1 MVTLNR
7 LVGVQPTV
15 EAMRTAL
22 EGGQLDGWDAQLH
35 DASHGTGVPCVL
47 LVGGKGAEAPW
58 CGSVERSS
66 GIRAPEFKRRT
77 AALQVMAIDGEVYAI
92 GHDDGF
98 RLLPDEFKDRS
109 FGLSFIIRQIDP
121 QQVRGLV
128 ASTLGQARTDIA
140 VTPGGIPLSMLG
152 IRAYDQLVSRIGG
165 YLDSIELTYARYGRG
180 RAATAEGGCGLRLRL
195 GVDAADL
202 IADIREI
209 ARICRNREPRQ
220 GLEFVEHFMP
230 VRDPK
235 VREALDVALDDALGC
250 TADDR
255 IALAVPEDLVGA
267 YSEAARFGVKIG
279 PRRAN
284 GMDDLSVAHLL
295 DPVRVHRPGSRLT
308 ALRGGKVHIYGH
320 PESDGAA
327 PAVAT
332 GALRWIEANI
342 SLDER
347 RFCLWDQSWYEMGA
361 AYEKDIRATIASVIR
376 TVPSWTP
383 PPWPRGADEE
393 TYNRDLSKTSEGRGF
408 LTLDRAYVKNPLK
421 RRNVLEVCDHL
432 APDDTLV
439 LVKPA
444 HGRSG
449 PLSHLAS
456 QGLVTVQMLQ
466 NSAAVRRE
474 FTKLVRERSGG
485 TRHLPEDFVP
495 RRVMF
500 AIHLKPGTEL
510 TPDTLFGFSQVTLA
524 QTVRTLQQW
533 GVTVEVIGI
542 PTADPGMVQNH
553 GGWAAA

>member
-7 LVGVQPTV
+7 LVGVKPTV

-35 DASHGTGVPCVL
+35 DASAGTGVPSVL

-77 AALQVMAIDGEVYAI
+77 AALQLMAIDGEVYAI
-92 GHDDGF
+92 GHDDGY
-98 RLLPDEFKDRS
+98 RLLPDELKDRR
-109 FGLSFIIRQIDP
+109 FGLSFVIRQIDP

-140 VTPGGIPLSMLG
+140 VTPGGIPFSMLG

-165 YLDSIELTYARYGRG
+165 YLDSTDLTYARYGRG
-180 RAATAEGGCGLRLRL
+180 KAATAEGGCGLRLRL

-209 ARICRNREPRQ
+209 ARICRDREPRQ
-220 GLEFVEHFMP
+220 GLEFVDHFVP

-235 VREALDVALDDALGC
+235 ISEDLDAALDDALGF
-250 TADDR
+250 AEDGR

-267 YSEAARFGVKIG
+267 YGEAARFGVKIG
-279 PRRAN
+279 SRRTHRL
-284 GMDDLSVAHLL
+284 DDLSLAHLL
-295 DPVRVHRPGSRLT
+295 DPVRVRKPGSRLT
-308 ALRGGKVHIYGH
+308 ALRGGKVHVYGH
-320 PESDGAA
+320 PEADGTALD
-327 PAVAT
+327 VST
-332 GALRWIEANI
+332 GALRWIEANMP
-342 SLDER
+342 LGER
-347 RFCLWDQSWYEMGA
+347 RFCLWDQSWYEIGA
-361 AYEKDIRATIASVIR
+361 AYQKAIRATVASVIR
-376 TVPSWTP
+376 ATPSWTP

-393 TYNRDLSKTSEGRGF
+393 TYNRDLSRTPEGRGF
-408 LTLDRAYVKNPLK
+408 LNLDRAYVKNPLK

-432 APDDTLV
+432 APDGSLV

-449 PLSHLAS
+449 PLSHLFN
-456 QGLVTVQMLQ
+456 QGLVTYQLLQ
-466 NSAAVRRE
+466 NSAAVRADFRRLARE
-474 FTKLVRERSGG
+474 ESGG
-485 TRHLPEDFVP
+485 KRQLPEAFVP
-495 RRVMF
+495 RRIIF
-500 AIHLKPGTEL
+500 AIHLKSGTEL

-533 GVTVEVIGI
+533 GVRVEVIGI
-542 PTADPGMVQNH
+542 PDASPDTARGS
-553 GGWAAA
+553 GEKTAA

>member
-7 LVGVQPTV
+7 LVGVKPTV

-22 EGGQLDGWDAQLH
+22 EGDQLDGWDAQLH
-35 DASHGTGVPCVL
+35 DASHGTGVPSVL
-47 LVGGKGAEAPW
+47 LVGGKGTEAPW

-77 AALQVMAIDGEVYAI
+77 AALQLMAIDDEVYAV

-98 RLLPDEFKDRS
+98 RLLPDEFRDRT
-109 FGLSFIIRQIDP
+109 FGLSFVIRQIDP

-180 RAATAEGGCGLRLRL
+180 KAATAEGGCGLRLRL

-209 ARICRNREPRQ
+209 ARICRDRKPRR
-220 GLEFVEHFMP
+220 GLEFVEHFVP

-235 VREALDVALDDALGC
+235 VREALDVALDDVLGC
-250 TADDR
+250 AEDGR
-255 IALAVPEDLVGA
+255 VALAVPEDLVGV
-267 YSEAARFGVKIG
+267 YGEAARFGVKIG
-279 PRRAN
+279 RRRAN
-284 GMDDLSVAHLL
+284 GVDDLSVAHLL
-295 DPVRVHRPGSRLT
+295 DPIRVHRPGSRLT
-308 ALRGGKVHIYGH
+308 ALRGGKVHVYGP

-327 PAVAT
+327 SAVAT
-332 GALRWIEANI
+332 GAQRWIEANI

-347 RFCLWDQSWYEMGA
+347 RFCLWDQSWYEIGA
-361 AYEKDIRATIASVIR
+361 AHEKEIRATIASVIR
-376 TVPSWTP
+376 TMPSWTP
-383 PPWPRGADEE
+383 PPWPRGADET
-393 TYNRDLSKTSEGRGF
+393 TYNQELSKTPEGRGF
-408 LTLDRAYVKNPLK
+408 LNLDRAYVKNPLK

-432 APDDTLV
+432 APDNTLV

-449 PLSHLAS
+449 PLSHLFN
-456 QGLVTVQMLQ
+456 QGVVTVQMLQ
-466 NSAAVRRE
+466 NSASVRRE
-474 FTKLVRERSGG
+474 FTKLVREKSGS
-485 TRHLPEDFVP
+485 TQRLPEDFTP
-495 RRVMF
+495 RRIIF
-500 AIHLKPGTEL
+500 AIHLKPGTAL

-542 PTADPGMVQNH
+542 SDAEAGTIYGI
-553 GGWAAA
+553 GGHVAA